1 MKDKIL
7 KNKQNQPSEKQPS
20 HYKEEDRSSRFQ
32 WNPGDITIIKEE
44 KAPAIKSQR
53 DMRRK

>member
-1 MKDKIL
+1 MGTLMKDKML
-7 KNKQNQPSEKQPS
+7 KNKQNQPDEKQPS

-44 KAPAIKSQR
+44 KPSPIK
-53 DMRRK
+53 KGK